1 LILRPGFGAR
11 LGGDPPSP
19 WEEQYGYSRVVRAGS
34 LVFMG
39 GTTSV
44 ASDGSVAGASAY
56 EQTVVILRRVAHELS
71 RVGASL
77 SDVVQTRAFVT
88 DIAAFADEVGRAHG
102 EAFGAVRPVMSMV
115 EVARLIDERMLV
127 EIEVVAVCGGDRSAT
142 AGGAAEAPVESGAA
156 GAFPDDP

>member
-1 LILRPGFGAR
+1 LILPPGFGAR

-19 WEEQYGYSRVVRAGS
+19 WEGQYGYSRVVRAGS

-39 GTTSV
+39 GTTSI
-44 ASDGSVAGASAY
+44 APDGSVAGASAY
-56 EQTVVILRRVAHELS
+56 EQTVVILRQVGHELS

-127 EIEVVAVCGGDRSAT
+127 EMEVVAVCAGHGSTT
-142 AGGAAEAPVESGAA
+142 AGGATEPPVESGAA